1 MRKQV
6 ILCLK
11 VAWVVAALMILIMG
25 TTVCTSTDEAC
36 RAVGEAMVSLM
47 VLLTFPTGIIFF
59 PIAMALV
66 DSVGGHYPSEFII
79 GWSVLAIGGCLQ
91 WFYIIP
97 RLLEEPRLTL
107 LNLSSEPETLPAPT
121 PVPVSIQ
128 PAATTSSPPANSI
141 SVAPLKIRTRKPQNQ
156 IRSFD
161 KSGRSPLERV
171 LSS

>member
-6 ILCLK
+6 IVCLK
-11 VAWVVAALMILIMG
+11 VAWVVAALMILFMG

-36 RAVGEAMVSLM
+36 WAVGDAMASLM
-47 VLLTFPTGIIFF
+47 VLLTLPTGIIFF

-66 DSVGGHYPSEFII
+66 DSAGGHYPSEFII
-79 GWSVLAIGGCLQ
+79 GWSVLAIGGSLQ

-97 RLLEEPRLTL
+97 RLLQKPSLTL
-107 LNLSSEPETLPAPT
+107 LNLSPEPESLPAST
-121 PVPVSIQ
+121 PVPVRTQ
-128 PAATTSSPPANSI
+128 PATTTITPPVNSV
-141 SVAPLKIRTRKPQNQ
+141 SVAPLRIRNRKPQNQ

-161 KSGRSPLERV
+161 KSGRSPLERA

>member
-6 ILCLK
+6 ILYLK
-11 VAWVVAALMILIMG
+11 VAWVVAALMILFMG
-25 TTVCTSTDEAC
+25 TSVCTSTDEAC
-36 RAVGEAMVSLM
+36 WAAGEATASLM
-47 VLLTFPTGIIFF
+47 VLLTLPTGIIFF

-66 DSVGGHYPSEFII
+66 DSAGGHYPSEFII

-97 RLLEEPRLTL
+97 RLLQKPSLTL
-107 LNLSSEPETLPAPT
+107 LNLTSEAVTLPVPT
-121 PVPVSIQ
+121 PVSVSTK
-128 PAATTSSPPANSI
+128 PATTTSTAAVNPI
-141 SVAPLKIRTRKPQNQ
+141 SVAPLRIRSRKPQNQ